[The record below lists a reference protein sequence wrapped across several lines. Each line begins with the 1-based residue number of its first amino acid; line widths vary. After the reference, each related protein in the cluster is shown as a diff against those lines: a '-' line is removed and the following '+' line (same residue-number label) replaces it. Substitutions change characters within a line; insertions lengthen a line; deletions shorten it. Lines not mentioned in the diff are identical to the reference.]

1 MKQMAKFSFTACW
14 LLIIC
19 VLIQSCGPMARLKK
33 ADKKYDIGE
42 YYTAGN
48 LYRKAYTTLP
58 LSKRQIRA
66 HAAFRQGECF
76 RMINKPSKAANA
88 YLASIKSKYKDSI
101 VYLQYAR
108 VLHENGNYG
117 EALKMYQTYL
127 KTHPDNQLAL
137 NGITACSKLSE
148 WQKLK
153 TDYVIQRAG
162 EFNSKNASDFC
173 PVFADADGSSLI
185 FSSARVNTT
194 IRKPSEITG
203 FPQNDLYLAQKNVA
217 GKWEKPHPMEGGFN
231 TDFDEGSASVTED
244 GKTIYFTRCP
254 YDETQSLGA
263 QIFMAG
269 RSGGQ
274 WTEPK
279 QVVLFRDSSITVAH
293 PAINASGDTLYFV
306 SDKKGGYGGKDIWMS
321 VKGKGMWSTPQN
333 LGPSINTPGDEMF
346 PYAHPDGS
354 LYFSSNGHPGF
365 GGLDIFHATRIDD
378 KNWNVV
384 NMMPPFN
391 SNGDDFGITFEHKK
405 QKGYFS
411 SNRGESKGYDKI
423 WSFNLPEKEF
433 VLTGVVTDN
442 KKQMLGDAIVR
453 IIGTNGANVKMRTK
467 KDGTFFYKVEPNVD
481 YVLLATCRG
490 FLNQKNQLSTQ
501 GLKESKTYKVA
512 FQLTPVGKPIPLNNI
527 FFEFGKWTLTKESET
542 AMNSLVKTLKDNPNI
557 TIELAAHTDM
567 IGTSE
572 ANMTLSE
579 RRAQTVV
586 DFLIQAGISKERLSA
601 KGYGESMPV
610 TVDANIAAAYPFL
623 KEGTVLDEAFVKGLK
638 PDQQEIANKINRRTE
653 FRVVKTTF
661 GLK

>member
-1 MKQMAKFSFTACW
+1 
-14 LLIIC
+14 
-19 VLIQSCGPMARLKK
+19 
-33 ADKKYDIGE
+33 
-42 YYTAGN
+42 
-48 LYRKAYTTLP
+48 
-58 LSKRQIRA
+58 
-66 HAAFRQGECF
+66 
-76 RMINKPSKAANA
+76 
-88 YLASIKSKYKDSI
+88 
-101 VYLQYAR
+101 
-108 VLHENGNYG
+108 
-117 EALKMYQTYL
+117 
-127 KTHPDNQLAL
+127 
-137 NGITACSKLSE
+137 
-148 WQKLK
+148 
-153 TDYVIQRAG
+153 
-162 EFNSKNASDFC
+162 
-173 PVFADADGSSLI
+173 
-185 FSSARVNTT
+185 
-194 IRKPSEITG
+194 
-203 FPQNDLYLAQKNVA
+203 
-217 GKWEKPHPMEGGFN
+217 
-231 TDFDEGSASVTED
+231 
-244 GKTIYFTRCP
+244 
-254 YDETQSLGA
+254 
-263 QIFMAG
+263 
-269 RSGGQ
+269 
-274 WTEPK
+274 
-279 QVVLFRDSSITVAH
+279 
-293 PAINASGDTLYFV
+293 
-306 SDKKGGYGGKDIWMS
+306 
-321 VKGKGMWSTPQN
+321 
-333 LGPSINTPGDEMF
+333 MF

-557 TIELAAHTDM
+557 TVELAAHTDM

-572 ANMTLSE
+572 SNMTLSE

-623 KEGTVLDEAFVKGLK
+623 KEGTVLDEAFVKALK

-653 FRVVKTTF
+653 FRVVKTTY